1 MSEAVD
7 LTQCIRWCFDESEG
21 TGNTELKTLG
31 AICASRTGHDDIV
44 SDFLLNA
51 FIEDNAKIKVLT
63 ELGERNN
70 DAEWN
75 IVFCNMNKSVRF
87 YRLQLPRTKK
97 KLFVDSYAYLAAHF
111 GIFGE
116 KISLGFASACNRL
129 YTKLEAEDK
138 LKSLKNRSELSA
150 AIFLDAGV
158 KLPRLK
164 RRINEA
170 LRFRRNVRQKNN
182 RLY

>member
-1 MSEAVD
+1 M
-7 LTQCIRWCFDESEG
+7 
-21 TGNTELKTLG
+21 
-31 AICASRTGHDDIV
+31 
-44 SDFLLNA
+44 NA

-97 KLFVDSYAYLAAHF
+97 KLFVDSYAYL
-111 GIFGE
+111 
-116 KISLGFASACNRL
+116 

-164 RRINEA
+164 RREDILKFFNADGKKILE
-170 LRFRRNVRQKNN
+170 FYGV
-182 RLY
+182 